1 MKRIFIDTLVFLFL
15 MSMTLSCR
23 KKIESDYLNPAITI
37 KGSIGALFTG
47 MLINARIHPTYY
59 NMATLVLPTTAVFSQ
74 FVATSPSTLM
84 YVPSM
89 DYIESRWVDFYD
101 GKYNPI
107 QDIDY
112 NYNGSGILSNFR
124 EMQTTYAAISPD
136 KQSLQDIFLACGRV
150 VLYDQTAQV
159 IDYWG
164 DIPFSKAGTI
174 NTPSRSI
181 SYAAFDD
188 AAHLYDSL
196 ISGLKE
202 LNTYFDTAKMA
213 PESRSSFAKQD
224 ILLGGNVASWRKYA
238 NSLRLRLLMRI
249 SYWNEAK
256 AKAEVMTMLSDP
268 KTYPLITDNANN
280 VTLQESPPNL
290 RSDLLAALRG
300 SPYAPA
306 YMLDTLM
313 VANADPRAVVM
324 FDSARGKAYK
334 GLPYNATA
342 ANYDS
347 LDIYSTF
354 DSVTFMY
361 NDNLPGVIFTAAEVS
376 FLTAEANE
384 RWAAGNSIAATAYAN
399 GIKQSI
405 AFYYSLNQSAILSA
419 GNWKSTP
426 SPTADA
432 IDRYIAH
439 VSYVGSTE
447 QKLNLIAT
455 QNWINFF
462 ILQPGQAWAEL
473 RRTKYPVLK
482 FADAAYAPA
491 KFPPSRL
498 LYPATESIYNS
509 ENYVKV
515 STKDTRDTKIFW
527 DVK

>member
-1 MKRIFIDTLVFLFL
+1 
-15 MSMTLSCR
+15 
-23 KKIESDYLNPAITI
+23 
-37 KGSIGALFTG
+37 
-47 MLINARIHPTYY
+47 
-59 NMATLVLPTTAVFSQ
+59 
-74 FVATSPSTLM
+74 
-84 YVPSM
+84 
-89 DYIESRWVDFYD
+89 
-101 GKYNPI
+101 
-107 QDIDY
+107 
-112 NYNGSGILSNFR
+112 
-124 EMQTTYAAISPD
+124 
-136 KQSLQDIFLACGRV
+136 
-150 VLYDQTAQV
+150 
-159 IDYWG
+159 
-164 DIPFSKAGTI
+164 
-174 NTPSRSI
+174 
-181 SYAAFDD
+181 
-188 AAHLYDSL
+188 
-196 ISGLKE
+196 
-202 LNTYFDTAKMA
+202 
-213 PESRSSFAKQD
+213 
-224 ILLGGNVASWRKYA
+224 
-238 NSLRLRLLMRI
+238 
-249 SYWNEAK
+249 
-256 AKAEVMTMLSDP
+256 
-268 KTYPLITDNANN
+268 
-280 VTLQESPPNL
+280 
-290 RSDLLAALRG
+290 
-300 SPYAPA
+300 
-306 YMLDTLM
+306 MLDTLM

-384 RWAAGNSIAATAYAN
+384 RWAAGNNIAANAYAN

-491 KFPPSRL
+491 KFPPNRL